1 MESGDFKRAV
11 MEEMMGRQQTLLNF
25 TAAGPV
31 QKNRKP
37 QKSICASLGPTF
49 EEEEKPSVAT
59 TAVLLWVF
67 VVGGRWSAG
76 SRDGTQQP
84 RRGDPPEN
92 PGIAFSNWPNYVQ
105 PENCLPVIFREC
117 TTVDIT
123 C

>member
-1 MESGDFKRAV
+1 MERGDFNRAA

-31 QKNRKP
+31 QKNRRP

-49 EEEEKPSVAT
+49 EEEKKPSVAT

-67 VVGGRWSAG
+67 VVGGRWSAD

-84 RRGDPPEN
+84 RRGDPLKN
-92 PGIAFSNWPNYVQ
+92 PGIAFSNWPN
-105 PENCLPVIFREC
+105 
-117 TTVDIT
+117 
-123 C
+123 